1 MGVNLLDGGYVVRR
15 SVGEDQR
22 SGVGHKRIMRR
33 AWRQG
38 KLGFLMLKI
47 KKVIPIRET
56 KKWRMTIF
64 AMRREPLRAAFG
76 RGKKPG

>member
-1 MGVNLLDGGYVVRR
+1 
-15 SVGEDQR
+15 
-22 SGVGHKRIMRR
+22 MRR

-76 RGKKPG
+76 RGNNPGLAAHEVRHRLLQVA